1 MSKGNYIHGLSR
13 HQLYGVWSTMKA
25 RCANTKNKKYPRYG
39 GRGITVCEEWQTF
52 EPFYEWA
59 MANGY
64 RNNLTID
71 RIDNDGDY
79 CPENCRWVTL
89 QKQANNTSKT
99 IKIEFNGETKTLSEW
114 AEIIGVDR
122 VCLWKRIYLRN
133 WPIAKALTTPLK
145 K

>member
-1 MSKGNYIHGLSR
+1 MSKGNYIHGLSS

-25 RCANTKNKKYPRYG
+25 RCTNPKNKKYPRYG
-39 GRGITVCEEWQTF
+39 GRGIAVCKEWQTF

-64 RNNLTID
+64 RKNLTLD
-71 RIDNDGDY
+71 RADNDGDY
-79 CPENCRWVTL
+79 CPQNCRWTTL

-99 IKIEFNGETKTLSEW
+99 IKIELNRETKTLSER
-114 AEIIGVDR
+114 AESVGVTR
-122 VCLWKRIYLRN
+122 ECLWKRIYLRH
-133 WPIAKALTTPLK
+133 WPIEKALTTPSK